1 MNTKLIKLKD
11 EFITKQKQLEYA
23 RNTLKKEFFGIDK
36 AIDEL
41 VNNTRSWYVLN
52 EYQTR
57 PLVVNLWGLTG
68 VGKTS
73 LITRLAELLNCNDS
87 LFKFDLGIKTS
98 SSSFTRGLDDL
109 CEKDESKPII
119 IALDEFQHSR
129 TLRGPLREEVQEDD
143 NRKVW
148 ELIDSGKIE
157 YYPWDHGLY
166 NLIDYTKKLQFLLQS
181 SVKVEKGKIIKG
193 ISIYNAEFNGD
204 SFWDDDDD
212 NKKNLFVK
220 RSIYSSILDYAGK
233 AFHFNLIQD
242 VNKHLLNL
250 NGEETIAFLYNV
262 IKIAKKPKTKNF
274 TKALIF
280 IIGNLDEAYTMS
292 NNLTADIDADLF
304 HESSLKITIP
314 QIKNALSNRFRKEQI
329 SRLGNIHIIYPALNK
344 EAYKA
349 IILNEL
355 QKVITKTKNHIGL
368 KIKFDESVSDLIY
381 KEGVFPTQGVRPLLT
396 SLNYLIKTNLSIF
409 FSEII
414 IKNLNS
420 SELSFH
426 IFEKELVC
434 SYLYR
439 NKIVHNKK
447 VSVLTP
453 LEDIRI
459 SKKDDLQAITAVHES
474 GHAIISAIL
483 LKVVPEHIYSV
494 TTEGDNNGFIYTKF
508 PWNYIAKK
516 EIVKRIA
523 MYLGGIMAEE
533 LVFGKDNITAGSSS
547 DIIMATK
554 FLSNMYKLNG
564 LGTIPMFFDLDS
576 ANNDS
581 YHDCNDVEL
590 LIKETLKEGYELA
603 KCTLIKEMKLLLTL
617 SNYLSDHSSIDKLAL
632 EKMIKK
638 YKISEVELINNSELL
653 YYRNELKSKISS
665 DLSSISKELFN
676 TISLNHKNNK

>member
-1 MNTKLIKLKD
+1 MRLKD
-11 EFITKQKQLEYA
+11 EFITKQKHLEHA
-23 RNTLKKEFFGIDK
+23 RTNLKKEFFGIDK

-73 LITRLAELLNCNDS
+73 LIIRLAELLNCNDR

-129 TLRGPLREEVQEDD
+129 TLRGLMREEVQEDD
-143 NRKVW
+143 NRRVW

-157 YYPWDHGLY
+157 YYAWHHRLY
-166 NLIDYTKKLQFLLQS
+166 DLMDYTKKLQFLLKS
-181 SVKVEKGKIIKG
+181 KVKVEKGKIIKG
-193 ISIYNAEFNGD
+193 IRAYNAEFKDPDDWND
-204 SFWDDDDD
+204 S
-212 NKKNLFVK
+212 NSKNLFVN
-220 RSIYSSILDYAGK
+220 RSYYLSILEYAGK
-233 AFHFNLIQD
+233 TLNFNLMQD
-242 VNKHLLNL
+242 VEKHFLNL
-250 NGEETIAFLYNV
+250 DGDETIAFLNNV

-292 NNLTADIDADLF
+292 NNLTADVDADLF

-314 QIKNALSNRFRKEQI
+314 QIKNALSHRFRKEQI
-329 SRLGNIHIIYPALNK
+329 ARLGNIHVIYPALNK

-355 QKVITKTKNHIGL
+355 QKLIVKTQNHIGL

-396 SLNYLIKTNLSIF
+396 SLNHLIKTNLSLF

-414 IKNLNS
+414 IKDLNS

-426 IFEKELVC
+426 VFEKKLVC

-439 NKIVHNKK
+439 NKIVHEKK
-447 VSVLTP
+447 ISILTP

-494 TTEGDNNGFIYTKF
+494 TTESDNNGFIYTKF
-508 PWNYIAKK
+508 PWDYIAKK

-523 MYLGGIMAEE
+523 MYLGGIIAEE

-564 LGTIPMFFDLDS
+564 LGTIPMFFDLDTT
-576 ANNDS
+576 NNDS

-638 YKISEVELINNSELL
+638 YKISEVELINNSEFL